1 MLDALLDALIDSC
14 KLLPFL
20 LITYLIMEYI
30 EEKTSA
36 RSGSLVEKA
45 GRWAP
50 IAGGLLGIVPQCGFS
65 AAAANLY
72 AGHVIT
78 PGTLIAIFL
87 STSDEM
93 LPVLISE
100 QAAPEFIIQT
110 LLLKAGIGIL
120 AGLAV
125 DFVYFTCL
133 KKKHRPID
141 IHHIC
146 ENEHCHCH
154 DHGSEEGEGHHHHG
168 ILKPALRHTLNVFI
182 FIFLFSAVINIL
194 FYFIG
199 EDSLRQLIYNR
210 PFISQF
216 LAGIVGL
223 IPNCASS
230 VVITQ
235 LYLEGVLSYGAMMS
249 GLLVGAG
256 VGILVL
262 FKINDN
268 RKENLILVG
277 VLYSI
282 GVVCGCVMELLM

>member
-1 MLDALLDALIDSC
+1 MLDALLDALIDSF

-20 LITYLIMEYI
+20 FFTYLLMEYI
-30 EEKTSA
+30 EEKASS
-36 RSGSLVEKA
+36 RSEALVKKA
-45 GRWAP
+45 GRLAP
-50 IAGGLLGIVPQCGFS
+50 IAGGLFGIVPQCGFS

-72 AGHVIT
+72 AGGVIT

-100 QAAPEFIIQT
+100 QAPLAFIIRT
-110 LLLKAGIGIL
+110 LFVKVFIGIIG
-120 AGLAV
+120 GLLV
-125 DFVYFTCL
+125 DFIYYNCL
-133 KKKHRPID
+133 KKKHRLID
-141 IHHIC
+141 IHRIC
-146 ENEHCHCH
+146 ENERCHCH
-154 DHGSEEGEGHHHHG
+154 EHGDDDNEHAHG
-168 ILKPALRHTLNVFI
+168 IVFPALRHTLSVFF
-182 FIFLFSAVINIL
+182 FILICSAALNIL
-194 FYFIG
+194 FHIIG
-199 EDSLRQLIYNR
+199 EESLRQLIYNR
-210 PFISQF
+210 PFISQL

-235 LYLEGVLSYGAMMS
+235 LYLEGILGFGSMMS

-268 RKENLILVG
+268 RKENFCIVG
-277 VLYSI
+277 VLYAI
-282 GVVCGCVMELLM
+282 GVICGWVIELII